1 MDQKNQYKNKFDNFI
16 RYSSLGFEMMAII
29 GAGTFGGYKIDQ
41 WMDNE
46 FKGFT
51 FGLMVIS
58 VVFAIVYGTKSLLKR
73 GNSRKPEVGRQK
85 MEDRSKKLED

>member
-1 MDQKNQYKNKFDNFI
+1 MPSQKRNKKKGFDSFI

-29 GAGTFGGYKIDQ
+29 GLGTFLGYKIDQ

-51 FGLMVIS
+51 LGLMIFAVIVS
-58 VVFAIVYGTKSLLKR
+58 IIYGIRDLLK
-73 GNSRKPEVGRQK
+73 K
-85 MEDRSKKLED
+85 

>member
-1 MDQKNQYKNKFDNFI
+1 MNQKNTYKNKIDNFI

-41 WMDNE
+41 WMKNE

-51 FGLMVIS
+51 LGLMIFS
-58 VVFAIVYGTKSLLKR
+58 VVLAIIYGTRNLLK
-73 GNSRKPEVGRQK
+73 
-85 MEDRSKKLED
+85 KK

>member
-1 MDQKNQYKNKFDNFI
+1 MNQPKQNKPKKKFDNFI

-29 GAGTFGGYKIDQ
+29 GIFTFLGYKIDQ

-51 FGLMVIS
+51 LGLTIFSVII
-58 VVFAIVYGTKSLLKR
+58 AIIHGTRNLLK
-73 GNSRKPEVGRQK
+73 K
-85 MEDRSKKLED
+85 

>member
-1 MDQKNQYKNKFDNFI
+1 MKLPNQKNKKKIDTFI

-29 GAGTFGGYKIDQ
+29 GLGTFLGYKIDQ

-51 FGLMVIS
+51 FGLMVFS
-58 VVFAIVYGTKSLLKR
+58 VIVSVIYALRNLLK
-73 GNSRKPEVGRQK
+73 K
-85 MEDRSKKLED
+85 